1 LNIKS
6 KSFCDFIEKITG
18 KPIGFRG
25 IARDIT
31 DRKRMEAEILAL
43 SITDQLTGL
52 HNRRGFLSLAGQQL
66 KLAERNKTLIPHIKP
81 TKYLLNLS

>member
-1 LNIKS
+1 
-6 KSFCDFIEKITG
+6 
-18 KPIGFRG
+18 
-25 IARDIT
+25 
-31 DRKRMEAEILAL
+31 MEAEILAL